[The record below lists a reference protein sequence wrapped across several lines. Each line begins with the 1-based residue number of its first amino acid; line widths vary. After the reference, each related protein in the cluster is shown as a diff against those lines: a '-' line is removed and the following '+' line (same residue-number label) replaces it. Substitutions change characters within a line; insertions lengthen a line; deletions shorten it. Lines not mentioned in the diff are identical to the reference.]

1 MTWWIGPLESAHPA
15 EAPDRGASGAA
26 LANPVMSKTAK
37 RLKVWVLIN
46 LRIDPDFPGRDSDW
60 QVGELRVEVDVLCR
74 SFISDLL

>member
-1 MTWWIGPLESAHPA
+1 
-15 EAPDRGASGAA
+15 
-26 LANPVMSKTAK
+26 MSKTAK